1 MNNQRPL
8 VLFTNDDGIASPG
21 LWSVARAFEPTAE
34 ILICAP
40 MRQQSGTGRS
50 LTGSSTGAVVPTEG
64 KGLPAFSV
72 DGTPAQ
78 SVQHGVMEVATR
90 MPDLVVSG
98 INYGENCGNGVTISG
113 TVGAALEA
121 ACFGIKAIAVSQ
133 LTDHNLHH
141 SYSREVDFNAAA
153 YFTKIFADW
162 FLQNEMPFDVDFLKI
177 DLPANATLATPWRIT
192 RLSKKRVYYPTV
204 PDRQTSYAP
213 QSFGYTMTLDP
224 TQAEPDSDVYAVF
237 VDKVVSV
244 TPMSLDMTSR
254 VDINVLQQHAERLL
268 S

>member
-34 ILICAP
+34 IWICAP

-50 LTGSSTGAVVPTEG
+50 LTGSSTGRLSRRRGRACLRSQWT
-64 KGLPAFSV
+64 ARA
-72 DGTPAQ
+72 AQ

-90 MPDLVVSG
+90 MPDLVVVGST
-98 INYGENCGNGVTISG
+98 IGENCGNGVTISG

-133 LTDHNLHH
+133 QTDHNLHH
-141 SYSREVDFNAAA
+141 SYSREVDFNAGA

-162 FLQNEMPFDVDFLKI
+162 FLQNELPFDVDFLKI
-177 DLPANATLATPWRIT
+177 DLPTNATLATPWRIA

-213 QSFGYTMTLDP
+213 NRL
-224 TQAEPDSDVYAVF
+224 A
-237 VDKVVSV
+237 
-244 TPMSLDMTSR
+244 TP
-254 VDINVLQQHAERLL
+254 
-268 S
+268 